1 MEQQIVKV
9 KNKRGVRVIPG
20 FGLTMGVTLAM
31 LGTLVL
37 IPLASI
43 FISASKLDFKEF
55 VSVVTSRQVVSGY
68 VVSLSGAFWAALVNG
83 IFGTILAWVLVRYDF
98 PGKRLMDGLI
108 ELPFAL
114 PTAVAGISLTYL
126 YSDKGWIGALFARI
140 GIKIAYTRIGIV
152 IAMVFVGIPFVVRT
166 IQPVL
171 QKLDRQ
177 YEEAAM
183 MLGAGRVYTFFRVVL
198 PELFPALL
206 AGFGLAFA
214 RGIGEYGSVLFIA
227 GNIPYKTQIAPLLI
241 MAKLEQYKYSDAT
254 AIALVLLLVSFLLML
269 VVNSVQIHMQRFSKG

>member
-1 MEQQIVKV
+1 MEQQIIKV

-20 FGLTMGVTLAM
+20 FGLTMGVTLTM
-31 LGTLVL
+31 LSVLVL

-43 FISASKLDFKEF
+43 FISAGQLGFKEF
-55 VSVVTSRQVVSGY
+55 ISVVTSRQIVSGY
-68 VVSLSGAFWAALVNG
+68 VVSLSCAFLAALVNAV
-83 IFGTILAWVLVRYDF
+83 FGMILAWVLVRYDF
-98 PGKRLMDGLI
+98 PGRKLMDGII

-114 PTAVAGISLTYL
+114 PTAVAGIALTFL
-126 YSDKGWIGALFARI
+126 YSDKGWIGALFDKA
-140 GIKIAYTRIGIV
+140 GIKIAYTRTGIT
-152 IAMVFVGIPFVVRT
+152 IAMIFVGIPFVVRT
-166 IQPVL
+166 VQPVL

-183 MLGAGRVYTFFRVVL
+183 MLGAGRTRTFFRVVL

-214 RGIGEYGSVLFIA
+214 RGIGEYGSVVFIA

-241 MAKLEQYKYSDAT
+241 MTKLEQYKYSDAT
-254 AIALVLLLVSFLLML
+254 AIALVLLLISFLLML
-269 VVNSVQIHMQRFSKG
+269 FINSVQIYMQKFNKA

>member
-108 ELPFAL
+108 
-114 PTAVAGISLTYL
+114 
-126 YSDKGWIGALFARI
+126 
-140 GIKIAYTRIGIV
+140 
-152 IAMVFVGIPFVVRT
+152 
-166 IQPVL
+166 
-171 QKLDRQ
+171 
-177 YEEAAM
+177 
-183 MLGAGRVYTFFRVVL
+183 
-198 PELFPALL
+198 
-206 AGFGLAFA
+206 
-214 RGIGEYGSVLFIA
+214 
-227 GNIPYKTQIAPLLI
+227 
-241 MAKLEQYKYSDAT
+241 
-254 AIALVLLLVSFLLML
+254 
-269 VVNSVQIHMQRFSKG
+269 

>member
-9 KNKRGVRVIPG
+9 KIRGESGVIPG

-98 PGKRLMDGLI
+98 PVKIDGWVDRTSFCASYGGSRDFSYL
-108 ELPFAL
+108 
-114 PTAVAGISLTYL
+114 SL
-126 YSDKGWIGALFARI
+126 
-140 GIKIAYTRIGIV
+140 
-152 IAMVFVGIPFVVRT
+152 
-166 IQPVL
+166 
-171 QKLDRQ
+171 
-177 YEEAAM
+177 
-183 MLGAGRVYTFFRVVL
+183 
-198 PELFPALL
+198 
-206 AGFGLAFA
+206 FG
-214 RGIGEYGSVLFIA
+214 
-227 GNIPYKTQIAPLLI
+227 
-241 MAKLEQYKYSDAT
+241 
-254 AIALVLLLVSFLLML
+254 
-269 VVNSVQIHMQRFSKG
+269 